1 MCDHGDDVNSSNA
14 CGMPSVTMA
23 LSVSPPAHNH
33 HTSRVWERMV
43 YYLLNHAD
51 NIQKPAKPHQTVFSA

>member
-14 CGMPSVTMA
+14 CSMPSVTMA

-33 HTSRVWERMV
+33 HTVHQFGGNHNSV
-43 YYLLNHAD
+43 YAILGH
-51 NIQKPAKPHQTVFSA
+51 FRSM

>member
-14 CGMPSVTMA
+14 CGMSSVTMA

-33 HTSRVWERMV
+33 HKV
-43 YYLLNHAD
+43 YKFGGNHNSVYA
-51 NIQKPAKPHQTVFSA
+51 ILGHLRSM